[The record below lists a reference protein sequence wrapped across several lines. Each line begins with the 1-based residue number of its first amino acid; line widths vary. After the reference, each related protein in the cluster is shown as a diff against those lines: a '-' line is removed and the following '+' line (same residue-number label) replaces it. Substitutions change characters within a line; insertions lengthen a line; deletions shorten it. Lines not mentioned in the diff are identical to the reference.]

1 MDTINSYLQQLV
13 VRAGSEL
20 RLEPNQIPFVT
31 TSEGKTQVSTAPIQ
45 GGQISMMM
53 FPLIPSDLRR
63 ELPTRNEVEF
73 QFSNAIGNFDFR
85 ITKSPSGFIVSV
97 TTLKSDFSPANRS
110 SAIPLF
116 TDNSPVEYI
125 PENAAPRPAT
135 SFPQTYTP
143 LETPAQTYKPIETPL
158 QTYKPIETPLQSYT
172 PIETNTPPIQ
182 PNSFAQPPK
191 VEDIPVISNENL
203 ENSDSLN
210 YYLRKLKES
219 RGLEIILTPNREAIL
234 VTANDRIAITS
245 KPLLETRILLL
256 IEPLVTFEAK
266 KSLSET
272 NHCEFIHGNQFGK
285 FLVKLDKTN
294 IGICVGIKFARLEER
309 IEIVEQVD
317 ESKFLGANTSTAVA
331 FNANARQQMDDFFH
345 KMANMGASD
354 LHLSATMIPLVRKDG
369 RMLSLSKEFSAVSP
383 EKMKELLYSIMPKK
397 NIEEFERRHDTD
409 FAYEIKG
416 LARFRANIFMDRKG
430 TGGVFRVIPS
440 EILTAQKLGLSSAI
454 LDLCNL
460 SKGLV
465 VVTGP
470 TGSGKSTTLCAMVDH
485 INKEREDHIITIED
499 PIEFV
504 HDNKK
509 CLINQR
515 EVHNHTDSFK
525 DALRAALREDPDI
538 VLVGEMRDLET
549 IAIAIET
556 AETGHLV
563 FGTLHTSTAASTID
577 RIIDQF
583 PADRQQQIR
592 IMLSESLRGVIA
604 QTLLPKK
611 GGGRIAALEVLIVT
625 PAVSNLIREGKTFQ
639 IPSAMQTGKQHGMV
653 MLNDALFELV
663 QKGLVEPKDAYIKAV
678 DKPGFEMILNRN
690 GIKM

>member
-1 MDTINSYLQQLV
+1 MNEIQSYLEHLISHS
-13 VRAGSEL
+13 ATEL
-20 RLEPNQIPFVT
+20 RLEPNQIPYIT
-31 TSEGKTQVSTAPIQ
+31 TASGQVNISPVQIQ
-45 GGQISMMM
+45 GGQISMLV
-53 FPLIPSDLRR
+53 FPMIPIEARQNL
-63 ELPTRNEVEF
+63 TRQDEVEF
-73 QFSNAIGNFDFR
+73 PYSTNLGLFNVR
-85 ITKSPSGFIVSV
+85 VKKSPIGLNV
-97 TTLKSDFSPANRS
+97 TINPTNGVPINPPS
-110 SAIPLF
+110 SA
-116 TDNSPVEYI
+116 
-125 PENAAPRPAT
+125 
-135 SFPQTYTP
+135 PQV
-143 LETPAQTYKPIETPL
+143 YKPIETPPPAS
-158 QTYKPIETPLQSYT
+158 QVYRPIETLPENELPLSNAFY
-172 PIETNTPPIQ
+172 Q
-182 PNSFAQPPK
+182 PKAAA
-191 VEDIPVISNENL
+191 VEDSPAAPNDTS
-203 ENSDSLN
+203 ENSASLN
-210 YYLRKLKES
+210 YYLRKLKEH
-219 RGLEIILTPNREAIL
+219 RGLEVILTPNKEAVL
-234 VTANDRIAITS
+234 VTSNDRIKVST
-245 KPLLETRILLL
+245 KPLFETHISLL
-256 IEPLVTFEAK
+256 IDPLIPLEVK
-266 KSLSET
+266 KVLNEQNKAAFT
-272 NHCEFIHGNQFGK
+272 HNNQFGK
-285 FLVKLDKTN
+285 FLIVLEKSGYD
-294 IGICVGIKFARLEER
+294 ISVRIKFAPLEEKPVAV
-309 IEIVEQVD
+309 VEQVD
-317 ESKFLGANTSTAVA
+317 ESKFLGANAPAAPVA
-331 FNANARQQMDDFFH
+331 FNSNAKQQMDDFFH

-354 LHLSATMIPLVRKDG
+354 LHLSATMLPLVRKDG
-369 RMLSLSKEFSAVSP
+369 RMLPLSKEFPAVSP
-383 EKMKELLYSIMPKK
+383 DKMKDLLTSIMPEK
-397 NIEEFERRHDTD
+397 NREEFDRRKDTD

-430 TGGVFRVIPS
+430 MGGVFRVIPS
-440 EILTAQKLGLSSAI
+440 EILTAQKLGLSDAI

-625 PAVSNLIREGKTFQ
+625 PAISNLIREGKTFQ

-653 MLNDALFELV
+653 MLNDALFDLV
-663 QKGLVEPKDAYIKAV
+663 QKGLVDPKDAYIKAV
-678 DKPGFEMILNRN
+678 DKGGFEMILNRN

>member
-1 MDTINSYLQQLV
+1 MNEIQSYLEHLISHS
-13 VRAGSEL
+13 ATEL
-20 RLEPNQIPFVT
+20 RLEPNQIPYVT
-31 TSEGKTQVSTAPIQ
+31 TAGGQVNISATQIQ
-45 GGQISMMM
+45 GGQISMLV
-53 FPLIPSDLRR
+53 FPMIPVDARQNL
-63 ELPTRNEVEF
+63 TRQDEVEF
-73 QFSNAIGNFDFR
+73 PYSTNLGLFNVR
-85 ITKSPSGFIVSV
+85 IKKSPIGLNV
-97 TTLKSDFSPANRS
+97 TINPTNGVPINPPS
-110 SAIPLF
+110 
-116 TDNSPVEYI
+116 NSQV
-125 PENAAPRPAT
+125 
-135 SFPQTYTP
+135 
-143 LETPAQTYKPIETPL
+143 YKPIETLPENEL
-158 QTYKPIETPLQSYT
+158 
-172 PIETNTPPIQ
+172 PPSLNSNAFYQ
-182 PNSFAQPPK
+182 PTTTV
-191 VEDIPVISNENL
+191 VEDSAAVPNDTNEN
-203 ENSDSLN
+203 SASLN
-210 YYLRKLKES
+210 YYLRKLKEH
-219 RGLEIILTPNREAIL
+219 RGLEIILTPNKEAVL
-234 VTANDRIAITS
+234 VTVNDRLKIST
-245 KPLLETRILLL
+245 KPLFETHISLL
-256 IEPLVTFEAK
+256 IDPLTPFDAK
-266 KSLSET
+266 KLLNEQ
-272 NHCEFIHGNQFGK
+272 NKAEFIHSNQFGK
-285 FLVKLDKTN
+285 FLIVLEKSGYDTS
-294 IGICVGIKFARLEER
+294 VRIKFAPLEEKPVV
-309 IEIVEQVD
+309 VEQVD
-317 ESKFLGANTSTAVA
+317 ESKFLGANASTASVA
-331 FNANARQQMDDFFH
+331 FNSNAKQQMDDFFH

-354 LHLSATMIPLVRKDG
+354 LHLSATMLPLVRKDG
-369 RMLSLSKEFSAVSP
+369 RMLPLSKEFSAVSP
-383 EKMKELLYSIMPKK
+383 DKMKELLTSIMPEK
-397 NIEEFERRHDTD
+397 NQAEFERRKDTD

-430 TGGVFRVIPS
+430 MGGVFRVIPS
-440 EILTAQKLGLSSAI
+440 EILTAQKLGLSDAI

-625 PAVSNLIREGKTFQ
+625 PAISNLIREGKTFQ

-678 DKPGFEMILNRN
+678 DKGGFEMILNRN